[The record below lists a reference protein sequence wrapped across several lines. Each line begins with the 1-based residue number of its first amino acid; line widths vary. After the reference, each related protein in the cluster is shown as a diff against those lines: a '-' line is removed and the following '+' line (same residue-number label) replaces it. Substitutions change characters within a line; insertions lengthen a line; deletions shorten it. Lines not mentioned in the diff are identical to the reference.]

1 MGFSHSWSLPDE
13 CDPIAFDRAVS
24 DMDRVVKRLAPGA
37 LSPTGGG
44 GGRPFAECDGVSML
58 YLRGDGVALTDMA
71 AAGEV
76 FRVDRDIGLRE
87 MCVRNMRAGH
97 AGGGGTTAERRGY
110 FKPLGSPANLAACCC
125 LIILK
130 RHLGREITV
139 SSDVPGDGWRR
150 AAALCQEV
158 LGYGGGAAIGG
169 DGLLVLGGEAAAV
182 ASTQGAPPS

>member
-1 MGFSHSWSLPDE
+1 MGLRHSWSLPDE

-24 DMDRVVKRLAPGA
+24 DMDRAIKRLAPGA
-37 LSPTGGG
+37 FSAAGAGGG
-44 GGRPFAECDGVSML
+44 QPYAECNGVAML
-58 YLRGDGVALTDMA
+58 YLRSDGVALTDMA

-87 MCVRNMRAGH
+87 MCVRDMRARH
-97 AGGGGTTAERRGY
+97 VGGRTTPERRGH

-139 SSDVPGDGWRR
+139 SSDVPGDGWSR

-169 DGLLVLGGEAAAV
+169 DGMLVLDGDAAEAASA
-182 ASTQGAPPS
+182 QGAPPS